1 MEIVVGNVYDGKVT
15 GITKFGAFVQLASGK
30 SGMVH
35 ISEITNSYVSD
46 INQHLSEG
54 QEVKVKVLGIDSANR
69 INLSIKKAV
78 ENSSEQPKVNYG
90 AQTKSKQTT
99 PKEEEDPFES
109 KLKAFMQSSESRI
122 SDLKSHSDR
131 RSGGRRRR

>member
-1 MEIVVGNVYDGKVT
+1 MEIVVGNIYDGKVT
-15 GITKFGAFVQLASGK
+15 GITRFGAFVQLAPGK

-35 ISEITNSYVSD
+35 ISEITNAYVSD

-78 ENSSEQPKVNYG
+78 EPLGEQPKGQSY
-90 AQTKSKQTT
+90 QPRPKQTA

>member
-1 MEIVVGNVYDGKVT
+1 MELNVGTILEGKVT
-15 GITKFGAFVQLASGK
+15 GITKFGAFVQLAPGK

-35 ISEITNSYVSD
+35 ISEITNTFVSD
-46 INQHLSEG
+46 ISQHLSEG
-54 QEVKVKVLGIDSANR
+54 QTVKVKVIGIDQANR

-78 ENSSEQPKVNYG
+78 EQQQPQKPAYVQQRPRQ
-90 AQTKSKQTT
+90 AA
-99 PKEEEDPFES
+99 PKEEEDPFET

-122 SDLKSHSDR
+122 SDLKSQNDR